1 MLESTWETLARIE
14 PGLAL
19 AGLLGLV
26 VGAALG
32 ALLTWALHARL
43 NRRLRESFQTI
54 SAEALDRSSDRL
66 LTLAG
71 ERLGALE
78 RASSDELARREA
90 AVDALVRPLRESL
103 ARVDEKLQRVE
114 TERQGHYESL
124 TKHLELVALAHRDL
138 GRQTQQLTQA
148 LKTPNVRGRW
158 GELQLRRVVELAG
171 MLDHCDFHEQVTLS
185 GHDTGGG
192 GGTGRGP
199 GAGGGAGGRTG
210 AGVGAGVGAGGG
222 VGTGPG
228 AGPGAGP
235 SGVRDPD
242 AQGRLR
248 PDLVVHLPGGRRIVI
263 DAKAPLQAY
272 LEASESAD
280 EDQRHRLLSDHAR
293 HVRRHLD
300 ALGARAYWSR
310 LEGSP
315 EFVILFLPGEPF
327 FSAALAHDP
336 GLIERGVE
344 RRVLIAGPTTLIA
357 LLRAI
362 SYGWQQERMAENA
375 AAVSRIGREL
385 FDRIRSLGERFD
397 DLGRK
402 LDGAVGAYNAAV
414 GSFESRV
421 QVSARRMA
429 ALGIAG
435 DDDALPEP
443 PRLDR
448 PTRRT
453 TPTPDPD
460 PPP

>member
-1 MLESTWETLARIE
+1 MLESTWRTLARIDPE
-14 PGLAL
+14 LAL

-26 VGAALG
+26 LGAALG

-43 NRRLRESFQTI
+43 NRRLREAFQTL

-66 LTLAG
+66 LALAG

-90 AVDALVRPLRESL
+90 AVDALVRPLRDSL

-171 MLDHCDFHEQVTLS
+171 MLEHCDFHEQVTLA
-185 GHDTGGG
+185 GN
-192 GGTGRGP
+192 GTGHGAANGAGAGAGVRAGSSTRAGSAP
-199 GAGGGAGGRTG
+199 GAGYGAG
-210 AGVGAGVGAGGG
+210 AA
-222 VGTGPG
+222 
-228 AGPGAGP
+228 
-235 SGVRDPD
+235 RDPD
-242 AQGRLR
+242 TPGRLR

-280 EDQRHRLLSDHAR
+280 EDQRHRLLCDHAR

-300 ALGARAYWSR
+300 DLGARAYWSR

-435 DDDALPEP
+435 EDDELPEP
-443 PRLDR
+443 PQLDR

-453 TPTPDPD
+453 TPSPDLD
-460 PPP
+460 PVP